1 MVGRRVRLNQGT
13 QAQTSEKPASWH
25 STKNDGYGLIKELL
39 PKSRTNNQQIATE
52 HLLLTVE
59 TPKVPPNS
67 KLWPRTGPKSQP

>member
-1 MVGRRVRLNQGT
+1 MVGRKVRLNQGT
-13 QAQTSEKPASWH
+13 QTQS
-25 STKNDGYGLIKELL
+25 STKYGGYAVTKVLQAI
-39 PKSRTNNQQIATE
+39 SRTNTQQIATE